1 MPYYW
6 AVAFFPGIEEG
17 SLKDMEF
24 KFHFKAKV
32 PRIEAL
38 DSGRRVGGGGTAAEE
53 LDLLNP
59 ESRVPS

>member
-6 AVAFFPGIEEG
+6 AVAFFPWIEKG

-24 KFHFKAKV
+24 KFHFKAKE
-32 PRIEAL
+32 PRIEGL

-53 LDLLNP
+53 LINDDTD
-59 ESRVPS
+59 